1 MKKRTTIKDIASAA
15 GVSITTVSL
24 IFNNKAGCIPN
35 ETIERV
41 KRIAKEQ
48 GYQPNVIASSLKT
61 KKTKTIGYVM
71 PSIENAFFAEIAQ
84 NVEKIIESYG
94 YNIIICSSNDKFEK
108 DYSFISDLAS
118 RMIDFLIYCPSS
130 ESLTDGNLLK
140 INELLAR
147 INIPYVVVD
156 RQLEGDI
163 KSKVVCDD
171 HQGGMIATQ
180 YLIDNGHKCIGC
192 ITGPIETSSA
202 RNRYLG
208 YVDCLKNNH
217 IAYDEKLVKRGNFDF
232 QTGYEETKKLLDEK
246 ITAIF
251 ACNDMMAYGAIKAI
265 KEAGKNIPEDISLIG
280 YDDLIYS
287 ELLDVP
293 LTTIHQD
300 IKGIAKVIGE
310 NIINVLEKGNEEVIF
325 QVIPSSL
332 VERDSVAK
340 RKEA

>member
-108 DYSFISDLAS
+108 DYSSISDLAS

-163 KSKVVCDD
+163 KSKVCLL
-171 HQGGMIATQ
+171 
-180 YLIDNGHKCIGC
+180 Y
-192 ITGPIETSSA
+192 TS
-202 RNRYLG
+202 
-208 YVDCLKNNH
+208 
-217 IAYDEKLVKRGNFDF
+217 
-232 QTGYEETKKLLDEK
+232 
-246 ITAIF
+246 
-251 ACNDMMAYGAIKAI
+251 
-265 KEAGKNIPEDISLIG
+265 
-280 YDDLIYS
+280 
-287 ELLDVP
+287 
-293 LTTIHQD
+293 
-300 IKGIAKVIGE
+300 
-310 NIINVLEKGNEEVIF
+310 
-325 QVIPSSL
+325 PSP
-332 VERDSVAK
+332 RD
-340 RKEA
+340 